1 MFLCGQAA
9 ERLFAYAFCFDFFF
23 LTSAPRLRSHWF
35 DFLFPICFLGLFFS
49 LFDKKRKV
57 RPRGLRAVVGTGV
70 AGAASLSDLS
80 YKMKGNLGA
89 GVRWQQ
95 PLEQPDSFLQTQSS

>member
-1 MFLCGQAA
+1 M
-9 ERLFAYAFCFDFFF
+9 
-23 LTSAPRLRSHWF
+23 
-35 DFLFPICFLGLFFS
+35 
-49 LFDKKRKV
+49 